1 MEAIWQALR
10 SRPYFL
16 VGCGAL
22 VALLAGLAGAV
33 LLSRAHE
40 KDASVPPPASQ
51 AGLVVET
58 KTDVGRALDPMAHL
72 RCFVGGRF
80 VGEATLAECAKK
92 NGVATGALDVGVDP
106 GGNLAAAQGAGVDL
120 TPLPP
125 KEIVTAEPVTVDAS
139 DGADRRSSRS
149 APDTCWRYAAGDW
162 RKTPAEASLDACVQV
177 LFNGR
182 CVHSGDAAYGRWGSM
197 TLRLVAGRVE
207 SSTDNRTF
215 SPLTEQSPNCVVAPV
230 P

>member
-1 MEAIWQALR
+1 MEAIWQSLKA
-10 SRPYFL
+10 RPYIF
-16 VGCGAL
+16 VGVGAL
-22 VALLAGLAGAV
+22 VALLAGLVIALLVSREHASDAV
-33 LLSRAHE
+33 SA
-40 KDASVPPPASQ
+40 PPASQ
-51 AGLVVET
+51 AGLFVET
-58 KTDVGRALDPMAHL
+58 KTDVDHTLDPMAHL

-106 GGNLAAAQGAGVDL
+106 GGNLAAAQGASPGI

-125 KEIVTAEPVTVDAS
+125 KEVVTAEPVVAPAGEGGEKKAS
-139 DGADRRSSRS
+139 RAGPES
-149 APDTCWRYAAGDW
+149 CWKYAGGEW
-162 RKTPAEASLDACVQV
+162 RKTPTDVSLDACVQT
-177 LFNGR
+177 LFKGR
-182 CVHSGDAAYGRWGSM
+182 CVHAGDAAYGRWAST

-215 SPLTEQSPNCVVAPV
+215 SPLTEQSPNCAVAPV